1 MQTKAMNSSLRIPTQ
16 QPAVAPV
23 VEPST
28 THIIQEPTK
37 PCLDFSGGLAKWNFD
52 KSSLQKLANWLDN
65 TSPLRKT
72 SASVLSFVW
81 HIDIPCRTITTVII
95 EPWPFS
101 R

>member
-37 PCLDFSGGLAKWNFD
+37 PCLDFSGGSAKWNFD

-72 SASVLSFVW
+72 QCVSVVICMTHRYTLS
-81 HIDIPCRTITTVII
+81 DYYYRDNRTLT
-95 EPWPFS
+95 F
-101 R
+101 